1 MPFPILM
8 YSVPSICDLLFQFGF
23 YFYLDD
29 ASPSQFDFH
38 FCRVDTRDRS
48 ILLADRWSDD
58 TVFANRAYFMP
69 EKQPAELGIDHVKD
83 SDAGVYRCRVDF
95 RRAQTR
101 NSRVNLTVMGK
112 LSLICLVW
120 CVVGPSCD

>member
-1 MPFPILM
+1 M
-8 YSVPSICDLLFQFGF
+8 YSVPSICDLLFQLGF

-29 ASPSQFDFH
+29 SQIFIF
-38 FCRVDTRDRS
+38 FRVDTRDRS

-112 LSLICLVW
+112 FDLSCSSD
-120 CVVGPSCD
+120 VVGPSRG